1 MYCRFIGL
9 FKLQKLDESKV
20 GYRENNNSWV
30 SAMVKIGVW
39 LRLIRLLLPRYPN
52 QSMQRDIAPTDD
64 IDTRDTCKKHRRTHD
79 IAKKLKVTMSYV
91 SRFGLTRLYRF
102 VFLRSYRN
110 VHNFRCLGEDVL
122 HLLIII
128 SYHYHQASAKL
139 ISVEY
144 LLGPPPATPRNKF
157 SSWHTPCKK

>member
-1 MYCRFIGL
+1 MHGFLVINMVIAPAGIMTPCVFDFFGENQQGFPEYGGIWWQTIVDLTSSFKKKMYCRFIGL

-79 IAKKLKVTMSYV
+79 IAKKLKVTMSYDV
-91 SRFGLTRLYRF
+91 ICFSIRF
-102 VFLRSYRN
+102 
-110 VHNFRCLGEDVL
+110 D
-122 HLLIII
+122 
-128 SYHYHQASAKL
+128 
-139 ISVEY
+139 
-144 LLGPPPATPRNKF
+144 
-157 SSWHTPCKK
+157 